1 MLLLSHT
8 YKRHTTS
15 PFYNLGLGISLKNLD
30 DLAARCSCSRYFE
43 RTFKIPKWQFSTLFF
58 CTSASEIPTLLPEK
72 GTPCG
77 QSLPVYSIIGSTHVY
92 FRR

>member
-58 CTSASEIPTLLPEK
+58 CTSASEIPTLLYTSSLKKVLLASRASPY
-72 GTPCG
+72 TP
-77 QSLPVYSIIGSTHVY
+77 L
-92 FRR
+92 